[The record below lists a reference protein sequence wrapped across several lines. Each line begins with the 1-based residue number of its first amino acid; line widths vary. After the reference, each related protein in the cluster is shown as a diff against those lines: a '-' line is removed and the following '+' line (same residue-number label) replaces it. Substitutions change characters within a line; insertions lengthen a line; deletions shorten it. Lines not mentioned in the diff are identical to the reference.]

1 MATTTNTSNSN
12 SKTLIDQ
19 KQVDKNIS
27 SRMTKN
33 KIFKGIFLACTL
45 IGLIVLAALLVD
57 TLIKGAGHLTPSFL
71 LTFHLPHHQWQGLKV
86 H

>member
-33 KIFKGIFLACTL
+33 K
-45 IGLIVLAALLVD
+45 V
-57 TLIKGAGHLTPSFL
+57 S
-71 LTFHLPHHQWQGLKV
+71 KV
-86 H
+86 YFSLYINRFNRISSTIS